1 MFNDTVSL
9 FISDVKK
16 PPDVLKAMVWLWQ
29 SKDHLG
35 RITYHNDPHKAT
47 VHRFF
52 QVTLCQLWKF
62 GCQKLQGL
70 RALHLLCALVQKD
83 LLRLELLQLLP
94 GDQNGY
100 VGMKSWRFRTYFVV
114 ETCGNLLD
122 FETQSKS
129 LSKEGCPCNMSQKTS
144 TTSEESP
151 PISCDS
157 RMNLTCKSIHVMLG
171 MEVQET
177 LKLGISYGFP
187 FLDYGL

>member
-1 MFNDTVSL
+1 MSKDMPDPMLANVGFTANMFNDTVSL

-52 QVTLCQLWKF
+52 QVTLCQLGKF

-83 LLRLELLQLLP
+83 LLRLELLQLFP

-100 VGMKSWRFRTYFVV
+100 VGMKSWSLEPILLWKHV
-114 ETCGNLLD
+114 ETCGNMWKHV
-122 FETQSKS
+122 ETS
-129 LSKEGCPCNMSQKTS
+129 
-144 TTSEESP
+144 
-151 PISCDS
+151 
-157 RMNLTCKSIHVMLG
+157 
-171 MEVQET
+171 
-177 LKLGISYGFP
+177 
-187 FLDYGL
+187 